1 MERRSLRKRAHVVG
15 VSMGYG
21 HARAAFGLSDLC
33 HNEVIIANDYPGIP
47 TEDKRLWN
55 RTRELYESISR
66 LQSLPW
72 IGHAIFEL
80 MDRFQRIPA
89 FYPRRDMSKSNL
101 QIAEVYYLIK
111 KHNLGKHLIEKLS
124 EHPLPLI
131 CTFFL
136 PAYAAEIHGYPGD
149 IYIVVCDA
157 DMFRTWAPLDAKGS
171 RIEYLAPTG
180 RVVERLKLYGVPA
193 NRIHL
198 TGFPLPKQNI
208 GGVKSEILKADL
220 MDRIGALDPQ
230 HLFRQTYQDTLV
242 RQFGRGINQWGAD
255 RPPTITFSI
264 GGAGAHKRIAWQI
277 LQSIRTLLLQQ
288 RLCLNLEAGT
298 HTDLAAFFTKV
309 AKNIGLQRALGK
321 TLFIHSYKDQN
332 AYFESFTETLRTT
345 DILWTKPSELSFYTG
360 LGLPII
366 MAPPLGSQ
374 EDYNKSWLESIG
386 GGISQQ
392 DPRYTHEWLIDWI
405 QSGALARLA
414 WNGYSQAPTHGAHRI
429 EALVTGKAI
438 DLPELPFII

>member
-1 MERRSLRKRAHVVG
+1 MSRSLRKRAHVVG

-21 HARAAFGLSDLC
+21 HERAAFGLADLC
-33 HNEVIIANDYPGIP
+33 RNDIIIANDYPGIP
-47 TEDKRLWN
+47 KEDKKLWN
-55 RTRELYESISR
+55 RSRELYESISR

-80 MDRFQRIPA
+80 MDRFQRIPP
-89 FYPRRDMSKSNL
+89 FYPRRDLSRSNI

-111 KHNLGKHLIEKLS
+111 KHHLGKHLIDQLS

-136 PAYAAEIHGYPGD
+136 PAYAAEIHGYPGP

-157 DMFRTWAPLDAKGS
+157 DMFRTWAPYDAKSS
-171 RIEYLAPTG
+171 RIEYFAPTG

-193 NRIHL
+193 SRIHL
-198 TGFPLPKQNI
+198 TGFPLPTQNI
-208 GGVKSEILKADL
+208 GGPRSEILKPDL
-220 MDRIGALDPQ
+220 MDRIGNLDPQ
-230 HLFRQTYQDTLV
+230 HIFRQTYQDTLV
-242 RQFGRGINQWGAD
+242 RLFGRGINRWGAS
-255 RPPTITFSI
+255 RPPTVTFSI
-264 GGAGAHKRIAWQI
+264 GGAGAHKRIAWQL
-277 LQSIRTLLLQQ
+277 LQSLKTLLLQK
-288 RLCLNLEAGT
+288 RICLNLEAGT
-298 HTDLAAFFTKV
+298 HTDLGAFFTRV
-309 AKNIGLQRALGK
+309 ARNEGLQRVLGK
-321 TLFIHSYKDQN
+321 TLQIHSYRDRHT
-332 AYFESFTETLRTT
+332 YFSSFTETLRQT

-374 EDYNKSWLESIG
+374 EDYNKNWLESIG
-386 GGISQQ
+386 SGIPQH
-392 DPRYTHEWLIDWI
+392 DPRYAHEWLMDWI

-414 WNGYSQAPTHGAHRI
+414 WNGYSEAPTHGAHRI
-429 EALVTGKAI
+429 ESIITGKPT